1 MLPVITGGDFGA
13 YLREVG
19 SEGVGLA
26 GARGGFVHPLTSYT
40 LPFAVE
46 TALAVAQAVPTDAIA
61 RREMAAG
68 RSGPAVGAAIHA
80 ARVEAVAAVS
90 AA

>member
-1 MLPVITGGDFGA
+1 MRRRIAEGRSIGA
-13 YLREVG
+13 IGAIVDARIGADAYPPLRR
-19 SEGVGLA
+19 L
-26 GARGGFVHPLTSYT
+26 H
-40 LPFAVE
+40 
-46 TALAVAQAVPTDAIA
+46 TALAPAQAVPTDAIA